1 MKPYVLWVV
10 LALLSA
16 QVSAMTVVVVG
27 DSLSAGYGLR
37 PNEGW
42 VSLMGKT
49 LSPHHRVVNASVSGE
64 TSAGGLT
71 RLPAILRQQKPDV
84 VIVALGGNDG
94 LRGLPLDEM
103 AGNLEKM
110 LHQVRA
116 AGASPVLVGMA
127 LPPNYG
133 EAYVRS
139 FAQVYAKL
147 ARQSQVVFVPMLLA
161 GFETRQSW
169 FQADGIHPTAV
180 AQPTMLNHV
189 LKALNPLLAKKR
201 S

>member
-1 MKPYVLWVV
+1 MKPYILWVV

-16 QVSAMTVVVVG
+16 QVSAMTIVVVG

-42 VSLMGKT
+42 VSLMDKA
-49 LSPHHRVVNASVSGE
+49 LSPQHRVVNASVSGE

-84 VIVALGGNDG
+84 VVVALGGNDG

-103 AGNLEKM
+103 GGNLQKM
-110 LHQVRA
+110 LDQIRA
-116 AGASPVLVGMA
+116 AGATPVLVGMA

-133 EAYVRS
+133 EMYVHS

-147 ARQSQVVFVPMLLA
+147 ARQSRVAFVPMLLA
-161 GFETRQSW
+161 GFETRQAW
-169 FQADGIHPTAV
+169 FQADGIHPTAT
-180 AQPTMLNHV
+180 AQPTMLSHV
-189 LKALNPLLAKKR
+189 LKVLNPLLVTKR
-201 S
+201 R